1 LYSNQLAI
9 RRVSRVSDLI
19 ACHGCD
25 LLVDVGNL
33 PDGGTAACPRC
44 SHFLTRYR
52 ADAITRALAY
62 ALAASVFLI
71 IANSFSFLSMAA
83 AGLES
88 SMTLPETALTLY
100 QHGMWDLA
108 ILVAAFIVFI
118 PALLLVLV
126 LAICV
131 PVSMGRAAPWL
142 RPAARTL
149 YSIQEW
155 SMVEVFLIGV
165 VVSLVKLASM
175 ASVELGLSFWAY
187 TAFSITFTLALS
199 TLDRFQCWQ
208 MIDAVQ
214 SHAAQNHAGET
225 LPQ

>member
-1 LYSNQLAI
+1 M
-9 RRVSRVSDLI
+9 SDLI

-25 LLVDVGNL
+25 LLVDVTNL
-33 PDGGTAACPRC
+33 PDGGRAACPRC

-62 ALAASVFLI
+62 AVTACVCLV
-71 IANSFSFLSMAA
+71 IANSFSFLSMSA

-88 SMTLPETALTLY
+88 SMTLPETALSLY
-100 QHGMWDLA
+100 RYGMWDLA
-108 ILVAAFIVFI
+108 ILVAAFIVFV
-118 PALLLVLV
+118 PALLLGLV

-131 PVSMGRAAPWL
+131 PVSLGYPAPWL
-142 RPAARTL
+142 RSAARLL

-165 VVSLVKLASM
+165 VVSLVKLAQL
-175 ASVELGLSFWAY
+175 ASVQLGLSFWAY
-187 TAFSITFTLALS
+187 AAFSITFTLALT

-208 MIDAVQ
+208 MIERLQNEADEAAVV
-214 SHAAQNHAGET
+214 
-225 LPQ
+225 